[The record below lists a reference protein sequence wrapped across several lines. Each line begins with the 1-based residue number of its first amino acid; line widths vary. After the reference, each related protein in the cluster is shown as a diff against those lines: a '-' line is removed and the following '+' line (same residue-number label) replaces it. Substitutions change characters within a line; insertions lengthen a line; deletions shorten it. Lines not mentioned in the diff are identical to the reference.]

1 MEFSK
6 KWNYDYDTKCECSDD
21 DRCGCT
27 FPNNMTRGFIP
38 DYPAQNANA
47 SICKPVLV
55 GQQAFNFSAPAVFAD
70 GSTNDL
76 FNFFDYI
83 ADSYALLV
91 FYLADF
97 SAVCP
102 LEITSFN
109 QAYTELTKRDVKVV
123 AVSVDSLPA
132 HIAWRKLS
140 FAEGGI
146 GQVSFPLVSDLSKI
160 ICTEYGVLRP
170 DGMAQRSTFLIDRNY
185 TIRYQAVYDHK
196 IERSVEETLRITDRL
211 IALDNRE
218 CKGFQCWNKS
228 NKPAVL
234 ETSKHL

>member
-1 MEFSK
+1 MELSK
-6 KWNYDYDTKCECSDD
+6 KWNYDYDSRCECSDD

-27 FPNNMTRGFIP
+27 YPNNLERGFVQS
-38 DYPAQNANA
+38 YPQNGTAEV
-47 SICKPVLV
+47 CKPVLV
-55 GQQAFNFSAPAVFAD
+55 GQQAFNFIAPAVFAD
-70 GSTNDL
+70 GSSNDV

-83 ADSYALLV
+83 ADSYALLI

-109 QAYTELTKRDVKVV
+109 RAYTDFAKRGIKVV

-132 HIAWRKLS
+132 HVAWRKLP

-146 GQVSFPLVSDLSKI
+146 GQVSFPLVSDLSKV
-160 ICTEYGVLRP
+160 ICSEYGVLRA

-185 TIRYQAVYDHK
+185 TVRYQAIYDHK
-196 IERSVEETLRITDRL
+196 VERSVEETLRVADRL
-211 IALDNRE
+211 IELDKSE
-218 CKGFQCWNKS
+218 CKGFQCWNKTGKS
-228 NKPAVL
+228 ALL
-234 ETSKHL
+234 ETSEHL

>member
-1 MEFSK
+1 MELSK
-6 KWNYDYDTKCECSDD
+6 KWNYDYDARCECSDD

-27 FPNNMTRGFIP
+27 YPSNMGRSFVPVSAVPNTATPVCR
-38 DYPAQNANA
+38 
-47 SICKPVLV
+47 PVLV
-55 GQQAFNFSAPAVFAD
+55 GQQAYNFSASAVFAD
-70 GSTNDL
+70 GTTDDL

-83 ADSYALLV
+83 ADSYAILV

-109 QAYTELTKRDVKVV
+109 QAYQDFAKRNIKLV

-132 HIAWRKLS
+132 HVAWRKMS

-146 GQVSFPLVSDLSKI
+146 GQVGFPLVSDLSKS
-160 ICTEYGVLRP
+160 ICSEYGVLRS
-170 DGMAQRSTFLIDRNY
+170 DGMAQRSTFFIDKSY

-196 IERSVEETLRITDRL
+196 IERSVEETLRVADRL
-211 IALDNRE
+211 IALDKAE
-218 CKGFQCWNKS
+218 CKGFQCR
-228 NKPAVL
+228 NKPSVL
-234 ETSKHL
+234 EAPKQL